1 MPAYR
6 LMLPLSLLGLAALLA
21 MVVVFASAAWALVA
35 GGVALVLVGMW
46 FAVMARIARARRRLE
61 ETLEERGAG
70 DDLQRIDAAG
80 TKLVHKL
87 ASQAAALD
95 AWQTRFALLSEG
107 ASDVLWEW
115 DVAQNRWS
123 VSPRWQEELGF
134 PRAPAQASFDT
145 WLAGL
150 HPTDASQLKFR
161 LEEFTREP
169 QATLV
174 YEFRARRENGEYSWM
189 QMRASAQRDDK
200 GVALK
205 LAGSFTDIGE
215 RKRQEAALHYQ
226 AMHDAL
232 TRLPNRALAQD
243 RLAQGLRG
251 AQRQH
256 RPIAL
261 ALLDLDDFRAI
272 NERLGF
278 AVGDAVLQETA
289 RRLQR
294 TVRSSDTVA
303 RFGGDEFLVLL
314 PQVDEVRALL
324 VAQKLLRALE
334 PSITAAGQRLH
345 VQASVGLAL
354 YPEHGLEV
362 QQLIANVTTA
372 LGKAQTGGLGFCL
385 FEGDN
390 PPLPGIDPPPKLL

>member
-1 MPAYR
+1 MLAYR

-21 MVVVFASAAWALVA
+21 IVAVFASAAWALVA
-35 GGVALVLVGMW
+35 GGIALGLLSIW
-46 FAVMARIARARRRLE
+46 LAAVARIGRIRRRLE
-61 ETLEERGAG
+61 AAAG
-70 DDLQRIDAAG
+70 EPAAGGDLQRIDVACARA
-80 TKLVHKL
+80 VEQVS
-87 ASQAAALD
+87 AQAAALD
-95 AWQTRFALLSEG
+95 AWQTRFALLNEG
-107 ASDVLWEW
+107 VSDVLWEW

-134 PRAPAQASFDT
+134 PRTPAQASFDV

-150 HPTDASQLKFR
+150 HPSDASQLKFR

-169 QATLV
+169 QPTLL
-174 YEFRARRENGEYSWM
+174 YEFRARRENGDYSWM

-334 PSITAAGQRLH
+334 PAISAAGQRLH
-345 VQASVGLAL
+345 IQASVGLAL
-354 YPEHGLEV
+354 YPEHGIDA

-372 LGKAQTGGLGFCL
+372 LAKAQTGGLGFCL

>member
-1 MPAYR
+1 MLVYR

-21 MVVVFASAAWALVA
+21 IVGVFASPAWALV
-35 GGVALVLVGMW
+35 GGGIALTLVGIW
-46 FAVMARIARARRRLE
+46 LAAIARIGRARRRLE
-61 ETLEERGAG
+61 AATGESTPG
-70 DDLQRIDAAG
+70 DDLHRIDVAYTNVVA
-80 TKLVHKL
+80 KL
-87 ASQAAALD
+87 AAQAAALD
-95 AWQTRFALLSEG
+95 TWQTRFALLNEG

-134 PRAPAQASFDT
+134 PRMPVQASFDA

-150 HPTDASQLKFR
+150 HPSDASQLKFR
-161 LEEFTREP
+161 LEEFAREP
-169 QATLV
+169 QAMLV

-189 QMRASAQRDDK
+189 QMRASAQRDDQ
-200 GVALK
+200 GVAQK

-226 AMHDAL
+226 AMHDPL

-261 ALLDLDDFRAI
+261 ALLDIDDFRAI

-314 PQVDEVRALL
+314 PHVDEVRALL

-334 PSITAAGQRLH
+334 PTITAAGQRLH

-354 YPEHGLEV
+354 YPEHGIDA
-362 QQLIANVTTA
+362 QQLIANVTAA
-372 LGKAQTGGLGFCL
+372 LGKAQSGGLGFCL